1 MSKRYS
7 YSAILVVSCFLAAS
21 AIYVLSKGANAF
33 SECGGGQISSGTIG
47 GPFELI
53 NQDGLT
59 VTDKEVIIRPSLL
72 YFGYTYCPDICPYDV
87 ARNVEASDL
96 LKKGGYDATPVFISI
111 DPKRDTPDVLR
122 DFIANMDPKLM
133 GLTGSDAQIKAA
145 SQAYKTYY
153 KVNETGDDYYLV
165 DHSTFSYLVLPDLGF
180 VAFFRR
186 DDTAEQIAEKT
197 ACFIKATTKD

>member
-7 YSAILVVSCFLAAS
+7 YSAILAVSGFLVAS

-87 ARNVEASDL
+87 ARNVQASNL
-96 LKKGGYDATPVFISI
+96 LKKGGYDTTPVFISI

-122 DFIANMDPKLM
+122 NFIANMDPKLI
-133 GLTGSDAQIKAA
+133 GLTGSNPQIKAA

-153 KVNETGDDYYLV
+153 NLNETGDDYYLV
-165 DHSTFSYLVLPDLGF
+165 DHSTFTYLVLPDLGF
-180 VAFFRR
+180 VDFFRR